1 MIKPLSPKQRAFVT
15 EYLKDHNGTQAAIRA
30 GYSVKT
36 ANEQAAR
43 LLVNVSIKDAIQEA
57 QSKAE
62 KRAILTYGRALEI
75 LAEIAETAN
84 REGDRIA
91 AINQTGKFEGW
102 EAAKNINVDATV
114 KKQID
119 VSGLSDEELERITTI
134 GGKCIT
140 S

>member
-1 MIKPLSPKQRAFVT
+1 MKPLSPKQRAFVT

-36 ANEQAAR
+36 ANVQSTQ
-43 LLVNVSIKDAIQEA
+43 LLTKLNIKDAIKSVQN
-57 QSKAE
+57 KAE
-62 KRAILTYGRALEI
+62 KRAILTYERALEI

-91 AINQTGKFEGW
+91 AINQTGKFAGW
-102 EAAKNINVDATV
+102 EAAKKLDVDATV
-114 KKQID
+114 RKQVD
-119 VSGLSDEELERITTI
+119 VSGLSDEELERISSI
-134 GGKCIT
+134 GAKCIQ